1 MRVRIRDFVV
11 TKEKWI
17 FAVVCY
23 ETEEEASDVKC
34 LLRYIPD
41 AEGDRTRA
49 GERFRKLDFASS
61 YEFLRRHRPEYLRG
75 VFQVVPKEAIE
86 EVLRPSS
93 VLPAVAARDERV
105 RKIAEIFS
113 EGGIPAEKMGITG
126 SFLCGLQTAHSD
138 IDFVIYG
145 VENFKK
151 TREIVKYAMESGEL
165 NELGEEMWRR
175 IYKKRSP
182 SISYDVFKAHEMRKW
197 NRGGVGNTYF
207 DVLFVRDW
215 SEMGGIRD
223 IYKRGE
229 RVCRARISAIVRD
242 ATYAFDSPA
251 VYEVE
256 TLKGRKLRELRASAG
271 GGSREHLKEILS
283 VEKILSFTHTYA
295 GQAFEGEIVEA
306 QGVVERTSDG
316 ETRLIVG
323 TTREAHGEWLKSLSL
338 LGVEE

>member
-23 ETEEEASDVKC
+23 EPEEEASDVKC

-41 AEGDRTRA
+41 AEGDRTRT
-49 GERFRKLDFASS
+49 GERFRKLDFAAS

-75 VFQVVPKEAIE
+75 VFQVVPKDAIE

-151 TREIVKYAMESGEL
+151 AREIVKYATESGEL
-165 NELGEEMWRR
+165 NELSDEMWQR
-175 IYKKRSP
+175 IYEKRRP

-197 NRGGVGNTYF
+197 NRGCVGNTYF

-215 SEMGGIRD
+215 SEMVGIRD

-256 TLKGRKLRELRASAG
+256 TLKGRELRALCGCS
-271 GGSREHLKEILS
+271 ELKEILS

-323 TTREAHGEWLKSLSL
+323 TTREAHGEWLRSLSL
-338 LGVEE
+338 LGVEG

>member
-1 MRVRIRDFVV
+1 
-11 TKEKWI
+11 
-17 FAVVCY
+17 
-23 ETEEEASDVKC
+23 
-34 LLRYIPD
+34 
-41 AEGDRTRA
+41 
-49 GERFRKLDFASS
+49 
-61 YEFLRRHRPEYLRG
+61 LRRHRPEYLRG

-126 SFLCGLQTAHSD
+126 SSLCGLQTAHSD

-145 VENFKK
+145 VKNFKK
-151 TREIVKYAMESGEL
+151 AREIVKYATKSGEL
-165 NELGEEMWRR
+165 NELSDEMWRR
-175 IYKKRSP
+175 IYEKRRP

-197 NRGGVGNTYF
+197 NRGCVGNTYF

-223 IYKRGE
+223 IYKRGV

-256 TLKGRKLRELRASAG
+256 TLRGRELRASG
-271 GGSREHLKEILS
+271 GRGKGKSGSKLKEILS

-338 LGVEE
+338 LGVEG

>member
-1 MRVRIRDFVV
+1 MMRVRIRDFVV

-23 ETEEEASDVKC
+23 EPEEEASDVKC

-41 AEGDRTRA
+41 AEGDRTRT
-49 GERFRKLDFASS
+49 GERFRKLDFAAS

-75 VFQVVPKEAIE
+75 VFQVVPKDAIE

-151 TREIVKYAMESGEL
+151 AREIVKYATGSGEL
-165 NELGEEMWRR
+165 DELSEEMWRR
-175 IYKKRSP
+175 IYEKRRP

-197 NRGGVGNTYF
+197 NRGCVGNTYF

-256 TLKGRKLRELRASAG
+256 TLKGRELRALSG
-271 GGSREHLKEILS
+271 CGELKEILS

-323 TTREAHGEWLKSLSL
+323 TTREAHGEWLRSLSL
-338 LGVEE
+338 LGVEG

>member
-1 MRVRIRDFVV
+1 VMRVRIRDFVV

-23 ETEEEASDVKC
+23 EPEEEASDVKC

-41 AEGDRTRA
+41 AEGDRTRT
-49 GERFRKLDFASS
+49 GERFRKLDFAAS

-75 VFQVVPKEAIE
+75 VFQVVPKDAIE

-151 TREIVKYAMESGEL
+151 AREIVKYATESGEL
-165 NELGEEMWRR
+165 NGLSDEMWRR
-175 IYKKRSP
+175 IYEKRRP

-197 NRGGVGNTYF
+197 NRGCVGNTYF

-256 TLKGRKLRELRASAG
+256 TLKGRELRALCGCS
-271 GGSREHLKEILS
+271 ELKEILS

-323 TTREAHGEWLKSLSL
+323 TTREAHGEWLRSLSL
-338 LGVEE
+338 LGVEG

>member
-23 ETEEEASDVKC
+23 ETGEASDVKC

-151 TREIVKYAMESGEL
+151 AREIVKYATESGEL
-165 NELGEEMWRR
+165 DELSDEMWRR
-175 IYKKRSP
+175 IYEKRRP

-197 NRGGVGNTYF
+197 NRGCVGNTYF

-215 SEMGGIRD
+215 SEMVGIRD

-256 TLKGRKLRELRASAG
+256 TLKGRELRASG
-271 GGSREHLKEILS
+271 GRGGKSGSKLKEILS

-338 LGVEE
+338 LGVEG